1 MSIDAAETAELRH
14 PFPSSG
20 GLQNTILKI
29 LTEGHGREGT
39 SLTLSSELY
48 GAPVPCTATECTD
61 PPNRMY
67 STLPTECTVPTSPP
81 PRALR
86 CMHRLAH

>member
-14 PFPSSG
+14 LFPSSG

-48 GAPVPCTATECTD
+48 GAPVPTATECTVPSQPNVQY
-61 PPNRMY
+61 PPP
-67 STLPTECTVPTSPP
+67 PTECTVPTSPP

-86 CMHRLAH
+86 WMIE